1 LVHKHLQQRDSKIVE
16 LIEEGIYEG
25 TEWFYSFVEATD
37 DWVWEIDQ
45 KTVYTYVS
53 PQVQDILGY
62 KPEEVLGKTV
72 FDLLPSEEAQRFIEI
87 FCGIFAK
94 HEPFRSVEYTICHR
108 SGELVILE
116 ASGVP
121 FFNADGIF
129 CGYRGINR
137 NSTKKTQREKI
148 LLKKISYLELLQ
160 SVTAAANEA
169 LTMENALQV
178 AVDQVCFHTKW
189 PVGHVY
195 IMDKDNKDLMIP
207 TAVWHLE
214 NRKRFEALQ
223 KATAISNFSRGAGL
237 PGRILASGKPAWIID
252 VRSDLNFHRTKL
264 VEDLGVKSCFGFPV
278 MIGTSVLA
286 VLEFF
291 SAEMKE
297 PHEQLLEVMSNIGIQ
312 LGHVIK
318 RKLSEEAL
326 LESEER
332 FRSVAQAANDAII
345 SANTHGNIVSWNRGA
360 QVMFGYSEEEILGK
374 TLTLLMPERFRNAHE
389 EGIKRASKT
398 NERRIIGKTV
408 ELFGLRKDGSEFPLE
423 LSVSLWETRE
433 GKFFSGIIRDITG
446 RKQAEER
453 LQHLAHHDE
462 VTGLANRSMF
472 FERLNQELSRARWHN
487 RLLAVLFLDLDRFK
501 VINDTLGHAT
511 GDSLLRAVGK
521 RIKDTAREGDIIAR
535 LGGDEFAV
543 MLVDVAEVHDIP
555 TIAKK
560 IIDALNKPFVLE
572 GKDIFVTTSIGIGI
586 FPDDGNEAEVLLQKA
601 DIAMYR
607 AKEEGKNTYQIY
619 SPAMNTMAL
628 QRLTMETQLRQALE
642 RNEFILHYQPKV
654 DLNTGRIIGMEALI
668 RWQHPEL
675 GIVSPNE
682 FIPILEE
689 TGLIL
694 PVGEWVIRTACAQ
707 NKAWQENGFT
717 PLRVA
722 VNLSARQ
729 LKQQSIVEMAVGVL
743 NETGLHPTYLEME
756 LTENILMEHKRGSI
770 AMMDELNAR
779 GIHFAIDDFGTGY
792 SSLSYL
798 RRFTIH
804 SLKIDRSFIQNIATD
819 PDSAVIVKAIIAMAK
834 NLRLKV
840 VAEGVETG
848 EQLEFLLQH
857 KCDEIQGYYFSP
869 PLTVEKFTHLLKEGR
884 CLNLDNLSP
893 RYLLSS

>member
-1 LVHKHLQQRDSKIVE
+1 MNTAE
-16 LIEEGIYEG
+16 
-25 TEWFYSFVEATD
+25 
-37 DWVWEIDQ
+37 
-45 KTVYTYVS
+45 
-53 PQVQDILGY
+53 
-62 KPEEVLGKTV
+62 
-72 FDLLPSEEAQRFIEI
+72 
-87 FCGIFAK
+87 
-94 HEPFRSVEYTICHR
+94 
-108 SGELVILE
+108 
-116 ASGVP
+116 
-121 FFNADGIF
+121 
-129 CGYRGINR
+129 
-137 NSTKKTQREKI
+137 KTQREKK
-148 LLKKISYLELLQ
+148 LLKKISCLELLQ

-169 LTMENALQV
+169 LTIENALQV

-195 IMDKDNKDLMIP
+195 VLDKDNEGLMIP
-207 TAVWHLE
+207 TTVWYLE
-214 NRKRFEALQ
+214 NSERFETLQ
-223 KATAISNFSRGAGL
+223 KATEISQFTRGKGL
-237 PGRILASGKPAWIID
+237 PGRVLASGKPAWIID
-252 VRSDLNFHRTKL
+252 LKSDTNFFRTRL
-264 VEDLGVKSCFGFPV
+264 VKDLGVKSCFGFPV
-278 MIGTSVLA
+278 MVGTDVLA

-291 SAEMKE
+291 SDEKKDPDE
-297 PHEQLLEVMSNIGIQ
+297 PLLEVMANVGIQ

-332 FRSVAQAANDAII
+332 FRSVAEAANDAII

-374 TLTLLMPERFRNAHE
+374 PLTLLMPERFRNAHE
-389 EGIKRASKT
+389 EGIKRASMT

-433 GKFFSGIIRDITG
+433 GKFFSGIIRDITA

-453 LQHLAHHDE
+453 LQHLAHYDE

-654 DLNTGRIIGMEALI
+654 DLNTGQIIGMEALI

-770 AMMDELNAR
+770 AMMDELSAR

-798 RRFTIH
+798 KRFTIH
-804 SLKIDRSFIQNIATD
+804 SLKIDRSFIQNIAAD
-819 PDSAVIVKAIIAMAK
+819 PDSAVIVKAIIAMAHS
-834 NLRLKV
+834 LRLKV

-857 KCDEIQGYYFSP
+857 KCDEVQGYYFSP
-869 PLTVEKFTHLLKEGR
+869 PLTVEEFTHLLKEGR

-893 RYLLSS
+893 RYPLSS